1 MRDTSENTEK
11 NAFYLLYFSM
21 YISKYQYFIKLDL
34 LEYIT
39 QKTCMLTI
47 VRELKRTTYLRNVIL
62 RYNVKVPPLIM
73 NRFNLNRLR
82 NSKGSNFEF

>member
-62 RYNVKVPPLIM
+62 RYNVKV
-73 NRFNLNRLR
+73 
-82 NSKGSNFEF
+82 